1 MDNIRIVTGRS
12 RHETKWKTR
21 SLRWDE
27 LVQRLTTVKRTGETV
42 EAYKT
47 MTREQRGAVKDIG
60 GFVGG
65 TLRGDRRKASEVLTR
80 SLVTLDIDYGTP
92 NVPDIVAD
100 MLCGTAWCLYTT
112 HSHTPQTPRYRLV
125 IPLSREVSADEYTP
139 IALRIA
145 DDIGL
150 TLFDQ
155 STYEPSRLMY
165 WPSAPKDGEFI
176 GLAGDGEPADADE
189 ILSSYTDWRS
199 VAEWPV
205 DPRGTQHTAKGVK
218 QEDPRLKTGII
229 GAFCRSYSI
238 TEAMETFIPGV
249 YAPTAQPDRWTFAGG
264 STFGG
269 VVIYDDT
276 WAYSHHGTDPCGGK
290 LCNAFDMVRLHLY
303 GDMDEGTD
311 LEATPVNKVPS
322 FVAMERMARED
333 RKVGTMRAA
342 ERMQELADD
351 FADVETTESQ
361 PEAKAGTKDD
371 FKWTEKMQMDE
382 RKKHF
387 LPSPYNF
394 GLIVRND
401 PRLKDRVRRDAFRG
415 RDCVVADL
423 PWRKA
428 DETDPFW
435 NNSDDN
441 GLIDY
446 VSRRYQLTG
455 KQALLDANDLAMSQ
469 NTFHPVREWLSSLEW
484 DGAHRL
490 DTMLCDY
497 LGAEDN
503 PLTRAMTRK
512 HFTAAVARVMRP
524 GCKYDYILT
533 LIGPQGIGKST
544 LVKIM
549 GGDWFDDSLTSIEGK
564 EGMEQ
569 IRGKWLIEFGE
580 LTNYK
585 KSTSEAYKAFIS
597 KQEDS
602 YRPAYGRKVEI
613 YPRQC
618 VFFATTNEPAFL
630 KGDTGNRRF
639 WTVEC
644 DRGDILK
651 DVWDE
656 LPQER
661 DQIWAEALHYFRKG
675 ERLYLPN
682 ELEKAAQMRQD
693 QHNEVAA
700 DERIG
705 VIEAFIRKPIP
716 ETWEQMG
723 MKQRRDYFIFENCE
737 GITSLVDGQQRKT
750 ITAVEV
756 LVECFGQPMDDRTRY
771 RTKEINQIL
780 RGISWLHPVGLKY
793 DRVYGRQRTYEIME
807 QQMEQ

>member
-1 MDNIRIVTGRS
+1 MLNYTITTGRS
-12 RHETKWKTR
+12 RHETEWKRRDITWAQLCAKLTR
-21 SLRWDE
+21 A
-27 LVQRLTTVKRTGETV
+27 KRTGESSD
-42 EAYKT
+42 EYKA
-47 MTREQRGAVKDIG
+47 MTKAQKARVKDCG

-65 TLRGDRRKASEVLTR
+65 TLAGARRKATDVTGR
-80 SLVTLDIDYGTP
+80 GLVTLDIDFGTAAT
-92 NVPDIVAD
+92 PDIVAD
-100 MLCGTAWCLYTT
+100 ALAGTAWCLYTT
-112 HSHTPQTPRYRLV
+112 HSHTPKDPRFRLV
-125 IPLSREVSADEYTP
+125 IPLSRVVTAEEYVP
-139 IALRIA
+139 IARRIA

-150 TLFDQ
+150 ALFDQ

-165 WPSAPKDGEFI
+165 WPSASRDAEFI
-176 GLAGDGEPADADE
+176 GLTGEGDPADADA
-189 ILSSYTDWRS
+189 LLDTYTDWRN

-205 DPRGTQHTAKGVK
+205 HELHGPVSRGTK
-218 QEDPRLKTGII
+218 QEDPRTKPGII
-229 GAFCRSYSI
+229 GAFCRTYGI
-238 TEAMETFIPGV
+238 AEAISTFIPEV
-249 YAPTAQPDRWTFAGG
+249 YTPTAQEDRWTYAEG

-269 VVIYDDT
+269 VVIYEDT

-290 LCNAFDMVRLHLY
+290 LCNAFDLVRLHLY
-303 GDMDEGTD
+303 GELDENTD
-311 LEATPVNKVPS
+311 TEATPVNKLPS
-322 FVAMERMARED
+322 FIEMERHARSD
-333 RKVGTMRAA
+333 KRVAGQRAK

-351 FADVETTESQ
+351 FAEVPDTEGRGKDPQ
-361 PEAKAGTKDD
+361 KDD
-371 FKWTEKMQMDE
+371 LKWVEEMQMDE
-382 RKKHF
+382 RRRHY
-387 LPSPYNF
+387 LPSPFNF

-401 PRLKDRVRRDAFRG
+401 PKLAGKVRRDAFRG
-415 RDCVVADL
+415 RDCVCGDL
-423 PWRKA
+423 PWRGGN
-428 DETDPFW
+428 DTDPFW

-446 VSRRYQLTG
+446 ISRHYQLTG

-469 NTFHPVREWLSSLEW
+469 CCFHPVREWLDTLEW
-484 DGAHRL
+484 DGVERL
-490 DTMLCDY
+490 DTLLIDY

-549 GGDWFDDSLTSIEGK
+549 GGEWFDDSLTSIEGK

-644 DRGDILK
+644 DRIDIMK

-656 LPQER
+656 LDGER
-661 DQIWAEALHYFRKG
+661 DQLWAEAVYRFRHG
-675 ERLYLPN
+675 EKLYLPR
-682 ELEKAAQMRQD
+682 ELEKAAQQRQEA
-693 QHNEVAA
+693 HNEVAA
-700 DERIG
+700 DERTGI
-705 VIEAFIRKPIP
+705 IEAFIRKEIP
-716 ETWEQMG
+716 ENWEQLSVR
-723 MKQRRDYFIFENCE
+723 QRRDYFQIGNS
-737 GITSLVDGQQRKT
+737 GDITSLVPLQRRTT

-756 LVECFGQPMDDRTRY
+756 LAECFGQPIDERTRY
-771 RTKEINQIL
+771 RTREINQIL
-780 RGISWLHPVGLKY
+780 RGFGWLRDVGRVY
-793 DRVYGRQRTYEIME
+793 DKIYGRQRTFEIDPE
-807 QQMEQ
+807 AWDNLGQ

>member
-27 LVQRLTTVKRTGETV
+27 LVQRLTTVKRTGESV
-42 EAYKT
+42 EAYKA

-65 TLRGDRRKASEVLTR
+65 TLKGDRRKASEVLSR
-80 SLVTLDIDYGTP
+80 SLITLDIDYGTP
-92 NVPDIVAD
+92 AVPDIVAD
-100 MLCGTAWCLYTT
+100 MLCGTAWCLYST
-112 HSHTPQTPRYRLV
+112 HSHTPQTPRFRLV

-145 DDIGL
+145 DDIGI

-165 WPSAPKDGEFI
+165 WPSASKDGEFI
-176 GLAGDGEPADADE
+176 GLAGDGEPADADA
-189 ILSSYTDWRS
+189 ILDSFNDWRN

-205 DPRGTQHTAKGVK
+205 DPRGTQPTAKGVK

-238 TEAMETFIPGV
+238 TEAMDAFLPDV
-249 YAPTAQPDRWTFAGG
+249 YEPTAHPDRWTFAGG
-264 STFGG
+264 STYGG
-269 VVIYDDT
+269 VVIYEDT

-290 LCNAFDMVRLHLY
+290 LCNAFDLVRLHLY
-303 GDMDEGTD
+303 GGLDEKTD
-311 LEATPVNKVPS
+311 PETTPVNKLPS
-322 FVAMERMARED
+322 FIEMERMARGD
-333 RKVGTMRAA
+333 KKVTGLRAK
-342 ERMQELADD
+342 ERMKELNED
-351 FADVETTESQ
+351 FAQIPDHVDTDWMQ
-361 PEAKAGTKDD
+361 DL
-371 FKWTEKMQMDE
+371 QMDE
-382 RKKHF
+382 KRKHF

-401 PRLKDRVRRDAFRG
+401 PSLRDKVRRDAFRG
-415 RDCVVADL
+415 RDCVCDDL

-428 DETDPFW
+428 TDADPFW

-446 VSRRYQLTG
+446 VSKVYQLTG
-455 KQALLDANDLAMSQ
+455 KQALLDANDLIMSQ
-469 NTFHPVREWLSSLEW
+469 STFHPVREWLDSLEW
-484 DGAHRL
+484 DGIERL

-602 YRPAYGRKVEI
+602 YRPAYGRKVEV

-644 DRGDILK
+644 DRADILK

-656 LPQER
+656 LPEER
-661 DQIWAEALHYFRKG
+661 EQLWAEAVHYYRQG
-675 ERLYLPN
+675 EKLYLPH
-682 ELEKAAQMRQD
+682 ELEKAAQQRQD
-693 QHNEVAA
+693 DHNEVAA

-705 VIEAFIRKPIP
+705 VIEAFIRRPIP
-716 ETWEQMG
+716 ENWEDMTA
-723 MKQRRDYFIFENCE
+723 KQRRDFFQFGTAGE
-737 GITSLVDGQQRKT
+737 ITALMETMPRKT

-756 LVECFGQPMDDRTRY
+756 LAECFGQTIDERTRY

-780 RGISWLHPVGLKY
+780 RGFHWLRPIGLKY
-793 DRVYGRQRTYEIME
+793 DRVYGRQRTFEIDGTMTE
-807 QQMEQ
+807 Q